1 MHSPTRSLLF
11 VPLVTIAIYACSDAE
26 APGGPPSGYEDVLL
40 EGDVTTETLVAF
52 SEALAQR
59 GVVDTEFQKAV
70 FDWPADGETRPKSPP
85 TPFCWH
91 IGPIAKKNND
101 SPAAVHWSKLG
112 SANVFAPVESAR
124 FAAPLRELFGAPRPA
139 WADEKLY
146 NGRGTFL
153 VFSTKTNPKLLRIF
167 TSAVVFQPSQAMW
180 DEMAATGEPI
190 TATLTSATF
199 QQGRIGPDDGPF
211 SGASITITIAP

>member
-11 VPLVTIAIYACSDAE
+11 VPLVSIAIYACSDAE
-26 APGGPPSGYEDVLL
+26 APENPLKGYEDVLL

-70 FDWPADGETRPKSPP
+70 FDWPADGEIRPKSPP

-91 IGPIAKKNND
+91 IGPISKKNNA
-101 SPAAVHWSKLG
+101 SSSGAHWAGLG
-112 SANVFAPVESAR
+112 SSKFFDPIESEG
-124 FAAPLRELFGAPRPA
+124 FAAPLRELFGAPRQA
-139 WADEKLY
+139 FAAEKLY

-167 TSAVVFQPSQAMW
+167 TSAVVFHPSEAMW
-180 DEMAATGEPI
+180 EEMAATGEPI

-211 SGASITITIAP
+211 SGSSITITIAP